1 MHAGRSNGLS
11 DAMTRKDLLRAALR
25 EQARVRA
32 LEAKAGARFDAG
44 PLCHDAGRKYVK
56 TRGKRNAVRTPRR
69 VGKTVHEGLRLLDGV
84 FEPPFGNQLYVT
96 DTLKNAKRRVWP
108 TIRKLNQK
116 YGLGGVPN
124 ETEGF
129 IKFAGLPNEPH
140 IFLGGA
146 KDQSEIDKIRG
157 YEGGFKRVVIDE
169 AQSIRQ
175 SIMTELVDDVI
186 EPSLMDYNGEL
197 DVVGTPGP
205 IAAGYFY
212 DIDVGKNKDGW
223 DHFFWSIADNPFLA
237 EKSGI
242 STEQYLRDLRER
254 RKWTEA
260 TPAYIRQYLG
270 QWVTDA
276 DSLALHYLASRN
288 ACGWQQGPEPGW
300 HYILCFDI
308 GFDDADA
315 IGVLGWAPHERRL
328 RLVKEIIKRKQGIT
342 ELGNQLKAEWLL
354 FKPMACVGDL
364 GALGKKIGEELKQRW
379 QIPVEAADK
388 QRKAEHVAL
397 LDDALITGQ
406 FLAPPDSV
414 FAEDC
419 DLIQWDDDA
428 KSKGILT
435 FAPVPHSDIIDAILY
450 GFRRSFHWIERGAP
464 PPKTIFDNPVLKALM
479 NPKNPDSP
487 NYR

>member
-1 MHAGRSNGLS
+1 VNNR
-11 DAMTRKDLLRAALR
+11 DLLRAAQR
-25 EQARVRA
+25 EQARLRGIA
-32 LEAKAGARFDAG
+32 QQKGIRFDAG

-84 FEPPFGNQLYVT
+84 FDPPYGNQLYVT

-116 YGLGGVPN
+116 LGLGGVLN
-124 ETEGF
+124 ETEAF
-129 IKFAGLPNEPH
+129 IKFSSVPNEPH

-146 KDQSEIDKIRG
+146 KDQNEIDKIRG
-157 YEGGFKRVVIDE
+157 YEGGFKRVIIDE

-212 DIDVGKNKDGW
+212 DIDVGDAKDGW
-223 DHFFWSIADNPFLA
+223 EHFFWTIADNPFLA
-237 EKSGI
+237 EKSGV
-242 STEQYLRDLRER
+242 STEKYLSDLRAR
-254 RKWTEA
+254 RNWTEE
-260 TPAYIRQYLG
+260 TPAYVRQYLG

-276 DSLALHYLASRN
+276 DALAFHYLASRN
-288 ACGWQQGPEPGW
+288 ACDWQFKPEPGW

-315 IGVLGWAPHERRL
+315 IAVLGWAPHDRRL
-328 RLVKEIIKRKQGIT
+328 RLVKEVITRKQGIT
-342 ELGNQLKAEWLL
+342 ELGNQLKSEWIT
-354 FKPMACVGDL
+354 FKPMACIGDL
-364 GALGKKIGEELKQRW
+364 GALGKKIGEELKLRW

-406 FLAPPDSV
+406 FLAPVNSV

-419 DLIQWDDDA
+419 DLVQWDPDA
-428 KSKGILT
+428 KAKGILT
-435 FAPVPHSDIIDAILY
+435 FCDVPHSDIADAVLY
-450 GFRRSFHWIERGAP
+450 GFRHSYHWLEKAEP
-464 PPKTIFDNPVLKALM
+464 PPKTIFDSPILKAMLA
-479 NPKNPDSP
+479 NPNPDRP
-487 NYR
+487 KYE